1 MPTVQNTTQEQPG
14 LAQTLKMET
23 FIALANCFKHSI
35 LDVDR
40 GPGYVSTKIDKQ

>member
-23 FIALANCFKHSI
+23 FIALANHLKLLQALHLRC
-35 LDVDR
+35 
-40 GPGYVSTKIDKQ
+40 